1 MTQQSALFVGGGV
14 NTAYARKWITLA
26 LVAGLA
32 IVSTGCAKLQSRDQ
46 MNQGVQAYRNSHYAD
61 AATHFKQ
68 AVQLDPTN
76 QNAMLYLATSYMT
89 QWVPGAESAD
99 NKKNLQMAQQTFQ
112 KVLDKDPNNSLAL
125 ASMASMSFNIAAA
138 KPTDQEKAA
147 AMEDTRKWNDRRIQ
161 ADPKD
166 AEAYYY
172 LGVIDWSQSYP
183 SIRDARIQERKDTA
197 AEAAKKSA
205 RRKSKETAAAVA
217 PADNTGPL
225 KNEKLRSELR
235 DKYGK
240 MIDQGITE
248 LHKALDI
255 NNENEDAMSYI
266 NLLLRSKAAIDETPE
281 EAQADTA
288 KANQWNDKSLA
299 TKRMKAARPKKNQE
313 TS

>member
-1 MTQQSALFVGGGV
+1 M
-14 NTAYARKWITLA
+14 A

-32 IVSTGCAKLQSRDQ
+32 ILSTGCAKLKSRDE
-46 MNQGVQAYRNSHYAD
+46 MNKGVQAYRDSHYAD
-61 AATHFKQ
+61 AASHFKQ

-89 QWVPGAESAD
+89 QWVPGAQSAD
-99 NKKNLQMAQQTFQ
+99 NKKNLEMAQQTFQ
-112 KVLDKDPNNSLAL
+112 KILDKDPDNSLAL
-125 ASMASMSFNIAAA
+125 ASMASMSFNIATA
-138 KPTDQEKAA
+138 KPNDQEKAA
-147 AMEDTRKWNDRRIQ
+147 ALEDTKKWNERRIK

-183 SIRDARIQERKDTA
+183 AIRDARVQEKKDAANTA
-197 AEAAKKSA
+197 AKEALKR
-205 RRKSKETAAAVA
+205 RRKGATPLV
-217 PADNTGPL
+217 PTDNTGPITDKKVRAEL
-225 KNEKLRSELR
+225 K

-240 MIDQGITE
+240 TIDQGIAE

-266 NLLLRSKAAIDETPE
+266 NLLLRSKAALEDTPE
-281 EAQADTA
+281 EAQADIA
-288 KANQWNDKSLA
+288 KANQWSDKSLA
-299 TKRMKAARPKKNQE
+299 TKRMKAMRPKKNQA